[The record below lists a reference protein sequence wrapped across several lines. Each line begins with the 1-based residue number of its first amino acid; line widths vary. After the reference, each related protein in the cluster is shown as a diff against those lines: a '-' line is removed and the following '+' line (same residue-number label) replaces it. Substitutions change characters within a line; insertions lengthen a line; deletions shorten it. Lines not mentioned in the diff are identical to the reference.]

1 MEEKFDLHSNSLS
14 ALEGALRYEVEVFSE
29 NQLGTI
35 LDNISKCIYHL
46 DMQNRILYKMLK
58 EMKSE

>member
-14 ALEGALRYEVEVFSE
+14 ALEGSLNYQVGVFSE
-29 NQLGTI
+29 HQLGTI
-35 LDNISKCIYHL
+35 LENIRQCIYHL
-46 DMQNRILYKMLK
+46 DMQNRILYRMLK